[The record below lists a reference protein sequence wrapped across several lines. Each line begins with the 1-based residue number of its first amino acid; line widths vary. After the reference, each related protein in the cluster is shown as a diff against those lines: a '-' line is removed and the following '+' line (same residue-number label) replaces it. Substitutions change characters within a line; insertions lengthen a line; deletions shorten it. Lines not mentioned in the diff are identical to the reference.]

1 MFGLF
6 KKKEPMS
13 TDYVANHYSEII
25 SDSIDDF
32 SEMIDKSE
40 SFKSIKKPLV
50 KKLSKELL
58 SIQTLTIDLITGSKT
73 SPEIGQQ
80 IAAML
85 AISLSI
91 EPKEYI
97 ANSNYY
103 GPVILESETY
113 ASGSFPIKEISQAI
127 IEKLS
132 IEQNQSAI
140 FLLLQS
146 FLKANYVGMEGV
158 FIDILKKHT
167 IIE

>member
-58 SIQTLTIDLITGSKT
+58 Y
-73 SPEIGQQ
+73 
-80 IAAML
+80 AAGT
-85 AISLSI
+85 LSI
-91 EPKEYI
+91 SIFKNEI
-97 ANSNYY
+97 C
-103 GPVILESETY
+103 GHT
-113 ASGSFPIKEISQAI
+113 SFERFSKSPDLAR
-127 IEKLS
+127 
-132 IEQNQSAI
+132 N
-140 FLLLQS
+140 
-146 FLKANYVGMEGV
+146 
-158 FIDILKKHT
+158 H
-167 IIE
+167 